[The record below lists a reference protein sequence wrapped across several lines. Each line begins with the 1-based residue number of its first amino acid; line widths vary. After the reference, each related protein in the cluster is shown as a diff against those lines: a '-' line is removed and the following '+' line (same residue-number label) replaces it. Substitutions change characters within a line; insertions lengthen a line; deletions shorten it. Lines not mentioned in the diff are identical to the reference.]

1 MHLLEPSR
9 QWADMFET
17 FWLHSFDGKPEDEVM
32 ELFYRY
38 PPVLFVNFVI
48 ALVLLIW
55 ILASVK
61 AKQANVVRVFVVQK
75 FVYLLLQLLGFR
87 GCENL

>member
-1 MHLLEPSR
+1 
-9 QWADMFET
+9 
-17 FWLHSFDGKPEDEVM
+17 M

-38 PPVLFVNFVI
+38 SSVLFVNFVI
-48 ALVLLIW
+48 ALVLLIR
-55 ILASVK
+55 ILVPVK

-87 GCENL
+87 GCKNL

>member
-1 MHLLEPSR
+1 
-9 QWADMFET
+9 
-17 FWLHSFDGKPEDEVM
+17 M

-38 PPVLFVNFVI
+38 PSVLFVSFVI

-55 ILASVK
+55 ILVPVK
-61 AKQANVVRVFVVQK
+61 AKQANVVRVLVVQE

-87 GCENL
+87 GCKNL

>member
-1 MHLLEPSR
+1 
-9 QWADMFET
+9 
-17 FWLHSFDGKPEDEVM
+17 M

-38 PPVLFVNFVI
+38 SSVLFVSFVT

-55 ILASVK
+55 ILVPVK

-75 FVYLLLQLLGFR
+75 LVYLLLQLLGFR
-87 GCENL
+87 GRKDL